1 MKRPVAILLFLVLAM
16 SPAAAFDKRMAAE
29 LEKLDPQTRREQR
42 CDTEALEEISG
53 DKNGFS
59 PDKVIAYTFAEPVYD
74 GTSISA
80 PGAVFRSRGDWYKLS
95 FHCTTGPKGLQ
106 VRAFDY
112 AVGKKVP
119 RSKWEEFYL
128 YD

>member
-1 MKRPVAILLFLVLAM
+1 MKRAIAVLVFAGIVAA
-16 SPAAAFDKRMAAE
+16 PAAAFDKRLAAE
-29 LEKLDPQTRREQR
+29 LEKLDPQTRLEQR
-42 CDTEALEEISG
+42 CDTEALEEIAG
-53 DKNGFS
+53 DKNGFR

-74 GTSISA
+74 GASISA
-80 PGAVFRSRGDWYKLS
+80 PGAVFRSQGDWYKLS
-95 FHCTTGPKGLQ
+95 FHCTTGPEHLN

-112 AVGKKVP
+112 AIGNKVP